1 MKVSFLAYW
10 LFVLRITWE
19 WLKSFWMPV
28 VIGYGCL
35 PIADLLIYYTSGRQ
49 LASDWVWSS
58 AMTQVFPLT
67 IIGLI
72 FTLVFV
78 FIISPYL
85 LHRKTL
91 EEFAV
96 QLDGV
101 KAELTTI
108 KSELMTGRE
117 QIAELTR
124 KALLPAFRVDDNR
137 YLFVREQSNE
147 GQVIGREYVG
157 RFSIGVAPDRAQTV
171 ESVNV
176 EMKDILGCGTD
187 FRNVKLRFDGQVQA
201 GPVDINPGETKFIKL
216 VGFLDRGRSDD
227 QIVIYHAGQDGF
239 GRVVSGVPKA
249 ERYVAKIYITGRN
262 TQLHP
267 FHIAFG
273 IHLGEFYLSQV
284 EG

>member
-10 LFVLRITWE
+10 LSVLRITWE
-19 WLKSFWMPV
+19 WLRSFWMPI

-58 AMTQVFPLT
+58 AMTQVFPVT

-72 FTLVFV
+72 LTLVFV
-78 FIISPYL
+78 FIISPYRL
-85 LHRKTL
+85 YRKTL

-101 KAELTTI
+101 KTELTAI

-124 KALLPAFRVDDNR
+124 KALLPAFRVGDNR
-137 YLFVREQSNE
+137 YLSVREQSNE
-147 GQVIGREYVG
+147 DQVIGREYVG
-157 RFSIGVAPDRAQTV
+157 RFSISVAPDRAQTV

-187 FRNVKLRFDGQVQA
+187 FRNVKLRFDGQVQT
-201 GPVDINPGETKFIKL
+201 GLVDINPGETKFITL
-216 VGFLDRGRSDD
+216 VGFSDRGRSDD

-249 ERYVAKIYITGRN
+249 ERYMAKIYITGRN
-262 TQLHP
+262 T
-267 FHIAFG
+267 
-273 IHLGEFYLSQV
+273 
-284 EG
+284 

>member
-1 MKVSFLAYW
+1 M
-10 LFVLRITWE
+10 
-19 WLKSFWMPV
+19 
-28 VIGYGCL
+28 
-35 PIADLLIYYTSGRQ
+35 IYRASGRK

-67 IIGLI
+67 IVGLI
-72 FTLVFV
+72 LTLIFV

-96 QLDGV
+96 QMDRV
-101 KAELTTI
+101 KTELTAI
-108 KSELMTGRE
+108 KSELMTGRG

-124 KALLPAFRVDDNR
+124 KALLPAFQADDNR
-137 YLFVREQSNE
+137 YFFVREQSKE

-157 RFSIGVAPDRAQTV
+157 RFSIGVASDRAQTV

-187 FRNVKLRFDGQVQA
+187 FRNVKLRFDGQVQT
-201 GPVDINPGETKFIKL
+201 GPIDINPGETKFITL
-216 VGFLDRGRSDD
+216 VGFSDRGRSDD

-249 ERYVAKIYITGRN
+249 ERYMAKIYITGRN

-273 IHLGEFYLSQV
+273 IQRGEFYLSQV
-284 EG
+284 DG

>member
-1 MKVSFLAYW
+1 VKVFLAYW
-10 LFVLRITWE
+10 LAVLRITWE
-19 WLKSFWMPV
+19 WLKSFWLPI

-35 PIADLLIYYTSGRQ
+35 PIADLLIYYTFGRKS
-49 LASDWVWSS
+49 ASDWVWSS

-67 IIGLI
+67 IIGLTL
-72 FTLVFV
+72 TLVFV
-78 FIISPYL
+78 FIISPFL
-85 LHRKTL
+85 FHGKTL
-91 EEFAV
+91 REFAA

-101 KAELTTI
+101 KTELAAT
-108 KSELMTGRE
+108 KSELMTGRG
-117 QIAELTR
+117 QIEELTR
-124 KALLPAFRVDDNR
+124 KALSPTFREGDNR
-137 YLFVREQSNE
+137 YLLVRELGNE
-147 GQVIGREYVG
+147 GHVIGREYVG

-187 FRNVKLRFDGQVQA
+187 FRNVKLRFDGQVQT
-201 GPVDINPGETKFIKL
+201 GPVDINPGETKFITL
-216 VGFLDRGRSDD
+216 VGFSDRGRSDD

-249 ERYVAKIYITGRN
+249 ERYTAKIYITGRN

-273 IHLGEFYLSQV
+273 IHRGEFYLSQV
-284 EG
+284 DG